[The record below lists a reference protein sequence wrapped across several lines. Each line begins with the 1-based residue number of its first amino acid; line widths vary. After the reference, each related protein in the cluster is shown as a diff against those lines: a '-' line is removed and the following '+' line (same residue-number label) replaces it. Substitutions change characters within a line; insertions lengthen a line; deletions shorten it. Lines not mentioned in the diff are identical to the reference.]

1 MALTEWTSIVL
12 DRNLSLEDKERLLLT
27 FHQKHNHRCHTHL
40 LAHTS
45 LFACAIKRRG
55 TQNIFTQGWL
65 TLAVVPVHTRVVLF
79 RFIRDVAR
87 NLA

>member
-12 DRNLSLEDKERLLLT
+12 DRNLSFEDKERMLLE
-27 FHQKHNHRCHTHL
+27 FHQNYNNRCHTHL
-40 LAHTS
+40 LAHGS
-45 LFACAIKRRG
+45 LFACAIKRRD
-55 TQNIFTQGWL
+55 TQRILTQGWL
-65 TLAVVPVHTRVVLF
+65 AMAVVPVHTRDVLF

>member
-12 DRNLSLEDKERLLLT
+12 DEISLEDKRLLLT

-45 LFACAIKRRG
+45 LFACAIKRRD
-55 TQNIFTQGWL
+55 TQISTQGWL
-65 TLAVVPVHTRVVLF
+65 ALAVVPVHTRGVLF